1 MPSNAH
7 INSFNVASYKLP
19 RIFMPLKVVVITWSN
34 RKESVKNNKDEGI
47 LAQLNRIKGSQG
59 ENDS

>member
-1 MPSNAH
+1 MPSNEH
-7 INSFNVASYKLP
+7 INSFNVAFYKLP

-34 RKESVKNNKDEGI
+34 RKESVESNKDEGI
-47 LAQLNRIKGSQG
+47 HAHLNRNKGSQG